1 MDTLVYTNLYP
12 LFSPLERGEI
22 CLQVS
27 GSICIQFFLI
37 LEFKTEVKFVYTRD
51 QNKSEICIQKLK
63 AKDVF
68 VYSISSI

>member
-1 MDTLVYTNLYP
+1 MYTGKFVYRSMG
-12 LFSPLERGEI
+12 LFVYS
-22 CLQVS
+22 
-27 GSICIQFFLI
+27 FFLI

-63 AKDVF
+63 ATEVF